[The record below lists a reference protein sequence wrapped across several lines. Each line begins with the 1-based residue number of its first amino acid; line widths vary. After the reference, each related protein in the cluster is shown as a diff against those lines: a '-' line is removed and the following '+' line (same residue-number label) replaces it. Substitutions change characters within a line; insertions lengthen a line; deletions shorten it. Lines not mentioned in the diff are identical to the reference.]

1 MELEF
6 VRLDMDGPIGW
17 LQYDRPPVNA
27 FNHRMVADV
36 HAALRALT
44 ESAETRVIVFASAA
58 PRYFSSGAD
67 LKTFEKLRPEQMAE
81 WVDACHALV
90 RDIRAAPKPI
100 LAAINGVAVGGGLEM
115 VLHADVRFAAAD
127 ARLGQPEVNIAFI
140 PPVGGTQGL
149 ARLLGR
155 PRALRFLYDG
165 GLLPAAEAKEIG
177 LVDVVTEPE
186 ALRDEVR
193 RYALGLAEKPA
204 DALAAIRRCVT
215 IGGAL
220 PFEDGLAVEREA
232 AVALAAGANFREGV
246 SAFLAKRK
254 PAWR

>member
-6 VRLDMDGPIGW
+6 VRLEIEGPIGW
-17 LQYDRPPVNA
+17 LQYARPPVNA
-27 FNHRMVADV
+27 FNQRMVADV
-36 HAALRALT
+36 RAGLRALL
-44 ESAETRVIVFASAA
+44 ENASARVVVFASAV

-67 LKTFEKLRPEQMAE
+67 LKVFQRLGPEQMAE
-81 WVDACHALV
+81 WVDACHAIV
-90 RDIRAAPKPI
+90 REMRSSPKPI

-115 VLHADVRFAAAD
+115 ALHADVRFAAAD

-165 GLLPAAEAKEIG
+165 GLVTAEEAKDIG
-177 LVDVVTEPE
+177 LVDVVTEPDDLREE
-186 ALRDEVR
+186 AR
-193 RYALGLAEKPA
+193 RYALSLAEKPA

-232 AVALAAGANFREGV
+232 AIALAAGENFREGV
-246 SAFLAKRK
+246 DSFLAKRK
-254 PAWR
+254 PVWR